1 MATAQPSYD
10 ELLRAIQGLG
20 AREMEQLV
28 VQILQLRAERS
39 APSLPPRESE
49 LLLKINR
56 GLPEREARRY
66 QELIGKRQAGT
77 LTSEE
82 HGELLQLTGAA
93 EAIQAERIRY
103 LAELARI
110 RGTTLDALM
119 EDLGIHPSPDV

>member
-10 ELLRAIQGLG
+10 ELLRAIQRLG
-20 AREMEQLV
+20 AQEMERLV
-28 VQILQLRAERS
+28 MQILQLRAERS
-39 APSLPPRESE
+39 APSLPSRETE

-56 GLPEREARRY
+56 GLPEKEARRY
-66 QELIGKRQAGT
+66 QELMGKRREAT
-77 LTSEE
+77 LTPEE
-82 HGELLQLTGAA
+82 YGELLQLTDAA

-119 EDLGIHPSPDV
+119 EELGLHPSPDA